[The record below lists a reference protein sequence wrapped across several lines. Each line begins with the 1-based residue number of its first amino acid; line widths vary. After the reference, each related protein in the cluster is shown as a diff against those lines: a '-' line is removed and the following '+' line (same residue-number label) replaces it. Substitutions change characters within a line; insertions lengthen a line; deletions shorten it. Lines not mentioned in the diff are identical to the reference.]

1 MSNPFIDNLEFMRAC
16 GKAVPERPTF
26 DVPTEAMQWGLV
38 EEEFKETVL
47 ARERGD
53 IVETADGIIDTVKVL
68 LEYGESIGIDTEAVW
83 NEIHRSNM
91 AKVDPETGAVVRR
104 DDGKILKPEG
114 WKKPDVRKVLFG
126 DAE

>member
-16 GKAVPERPTF
+16 GKVVPERPTF

-38 EEEFKETVL
+38 EEEYKETVL

-53 IVETADGIIDTVKVL
+53 IVETADGIIDTIKVL